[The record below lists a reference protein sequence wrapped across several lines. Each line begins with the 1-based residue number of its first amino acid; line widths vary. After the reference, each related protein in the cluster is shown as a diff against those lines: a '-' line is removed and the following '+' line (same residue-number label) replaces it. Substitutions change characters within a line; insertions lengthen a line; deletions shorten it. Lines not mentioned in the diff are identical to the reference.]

1 MGVVRPVVLIFF
13 GKSVTRAGISGLWGV
28 GRKFLPACGPAG
40 AGHNFHNHIKMYSIH
55 LTPVVRHAGRA
66 LAALFLITAASAGG
80 DEPFTKFLIFGDSLS
95 DTGNAFLY
103 TGGFYPATPPNTP
116 GRISNGKIWVEHL
129 ADSLGMEPQDVD
141 NRAVAGAR
149 SDYDNFMV
157 NFGLPLAGTGLL
169 SQVEEYLLEVGPGG
183 ADPDALYTVWIG
195 ANDIFTTLTIGGDMN
210 LTVYNAIQNTAQAVG
225 ALASNGAR
233 HIVVANLPDLG
244 LTPFGLALGAGF
256 SAQLSGLTDACNAG
270 LGQALDS
277 LDGYGIHTV
286 RFDSSGL
293 IREIAADPAAFGLVN
308 ATDQA
313 VDSVDDESGYLFWDG
328 VHPTT
333 VGHKIIADRVVEELV
348 AFYSPRKGKGKG
360 PGLVNSLNGRVAAS
374 LR

>member
-1 MGVVRPVVLIFF
+1 
-13 GKSVTRAGISGLWGV
+13 
-28 GRKFLPACGPAG
+28 
-40 AGHNFHNHIKMYSIH
+40 MYSRY
-55 LTPVVRHAGRA
+55 LTSLVRHAGRA
-66 LAALFLITAASAGG
+66 LAASCLISAVSAAEGK
-80 DEPFTKFLIFGDSLS
+80 PFTKIVTFGDSLS

-103 TGGFYPATPPNTP
+103 TGGFYPATPPNAP

-129 ADSLGMEPQDVD
+129 ADSLGMELQVED

-149 SDYDNFMV
+149 SDHDNFMV
-157 NFGLPLAGTGLL
+157 NFGLPLADTGLL
-169 SQVEEYLLEVGPGG
+169 SQVEEFLVDSGPGG

-195 ANDIFTTLTIGGDMN
+195 ANDIFTALTFSGDMN
-210 LTVYNAIQNTAQAVG
+210 LAVYNSIQNTAQAVG
-225 ALASNGAR
+225 ALAANGAR

-256 SAQLSGLTDACNAG
+256 SAQLTGLTDAYNAG
-270 LGQALDS
+270 LEQALDA

-286 RFDSSGL
+286 RFDAAGL

-308 ATDQA
+308 ATDKA
-313 VDSVDDESGYLFWDG
+313 VESVDDESSYLFWDG

-333 VGHKIIADRVVEELV
+333 AGHKVVADRVIEELV
-348 AFYSPRKGKGKG
+348 AFHSPRKGRGKG
-360 PGLVNSLNGRVAAS
+360 PGLVNALNGRVAAS